1 VLKGAK
7 GKKNIYKLL
16 SKYVSEH
23 ADTTDIWNKN
33 NIKLCRSEINEEPGV
48 ASRDRGEAYGFEES
62 ASNPSDFLTMLC
74 WEEAVR
80 NKSLNKGSLK
90 QLLPV
95 SSNWW
100 YRSNVHLTNAS
111 AACLTILLLL
121 EFFPLD
127 APRQACQLI
136 ICQATLTYDVI
147 MQYRAFYRVSLVT
160 TATLR
165 FLACDLVLSSFRLC

>member
-33 NIKLCRSEINEEPGV
+33 NIKLCRPEINEEPGV

-80 NKSLNKGSLK
+80 NKSFKL
-90 QLLPV
+90 V
-95 SSNWW
+95 
-100 YRSNVHLTNAS
+100 
-111 AACLTILLLL
+111 
-121 EFFPLD
+121 
-127 APRQACQLI
+127 
-136 ICQATLTYDVI
+136 
-147 MQYRAFYRVSLVT
+147 VSLQCPFNKCQCSLLDHFVI
-160 TATLR
+160 A
-165 FLACDLVLSSFRLC
+165 